1 MDRDS
6 GEGKPAAMVEGRGA
20 PVARADAVDKGSPG
34 RRLFSA
40 QSGQR
45 ARRVV
50 IAAWLVLSAASLV
63 ANVILARGWLAS
75 TRRAHVARLDPA
87 ELGTYAAERAK
98 SPPGGP
104 VLLFF
109 GDSRSLMWPAPDGV
123 APYVVVNRGIG
134 YQTTAQIALRIDAD
148 VVPLHPAVIVLE
160 AGVNDL
166 KAIADVPERRA
177 AIVAECE
184 ANLRRIVERLRATGA
199 TIVLVSIFDIGDVP
213 AWRAPIWSDEVAAA
227 VREVNGFLPGLARD
241 GVVLFE
247 AGPVLDDARGK
258 VKPEYQL
265 DHLHLLPSGYLA
277 LDEKLVPLVRS
288 LPRR

>member
-6 GEGKPAAMVEGRGA
+6 GDGKPSEGDGQGSAGRSR
-20 PVARADAVDKGSPG
+20 PVARETASDKGG
-34 RRLFSA
+34 RRPR
-40 QSGQR
+40 R
-45 ARRVV
+45 AR
-50 IAAWLVLSAASLV
+50 ALVLAALAVLGASLL
-63 ANVILARGWLAS
+63 ANVYLARSWIAS
-75 TRRAHVARLDPA
+75 IRRAHVARLDPA
-87 ELGTYAAERAK
+87 ELGTYAADRAK
-98 SPPGGP
+98 QPPAGP

-148 VVPLHPAVIVLE
+148 VVPLHPAVVVFE

-166 KAIADVPERRA
+166 KTIADVPERRA

-199 TIVLVSIFDIGDVP
+199 TVVVVGIFDIGDVP
-213 AWRAPIWSDEVAAA
+213 AWRTPFWSDDVAAA
-227 VREVNGFLPGLARD
+227 VREVNAYLPTLARD
-241 GVVLFE
+241 GVVFLE
-247 AGPVLDDARGK
+247 VAPVLDDDRGK
-258 VKPEYQL
+258 VKPAYQL
-265 DHLHLLPSGYLA
+265 DHLHLLRSGYLA

-288 LPRR
+288 LPRP